1 MRIHIKGK
9 GEKSMITIRDAQVTD
24 LHDLMKLYSV
34 LYGKKILEHG
44 DDVMTLWNHII
55 TDPFYHVIVAE
66 EDGKLVSTC
75 TCVIVPNLTYDQRPY
90 AIVENIVTHSEH
102 RAQGYATACLQQAQ
116 RIAEAENCYK
126 ISLATQSKLESTH
139 KLYEKLG
146 YNKDDMTAFTQW
158 L

>member
-1 MRIHIKGK
+1 MLK
-9 GEKSMITIRDAQVTD
+9 IREAQITD
-24 LHDLMKLYSV
+24 LDRLLELYSV
-34 LYGKKILEHG
+34 LFGKSILEKNE
-44 DDVMTLWNHII
+44 DTLKIWNHII
-55 TDPFYHVIVAE
+55 TDSMHHVIVAE

-90 AIVENIVTHSEH
+90 AVVENIVTHSDH

-116 RIAEAENCYK
+116 RIAESENCYK

-139 KLYEKLG
+139 KFYEKLG
-146 YNKDDMTAFTQW
+146 YNKEDMTAFTQW

>member
-1 MRIHIKGK
+1 MLK
-9 GEKSMITIRDAQVTD
+9 IREAQVTD
-24 LHDLMKLYSV
+24 LDKLLELYSA
-34 LYGKKILEHG
+34 LYGKSILEKNE
-44 DDVMTLWNHII
+44 DTVRIWNHIL
-55 TDPFYHVIVAE
+55 TDSTHHVIVAE

-75 TCVIVPNLTYDQRPY
+75 TCVIIPNLTYDQRPY
-90 AIVENIVTHSEH
+90 AIVENIVTHSEY

-116 RIAEAENCYK
+116 RLAEEAGCYK

-139 KLYEKLG
+139 RFYEKLG

>member
-1 MRIHIKGK
+1 MIK
-9 GEKSMITIRDAQVTD
+9 IREAQITD
-24 LHDLMKLYSV
+24 LDRLLELYSA
-34 LYGKKILEHG
+34 LFGKSILEKNE
-44 DDVMTLWNHII
+44 DTVKIWNHII
-55 TDPFYHVIVAE
+55 TDSMHHVIVAE
-66 EDGKLVSTC
+66 DDGKLVSTC

-90 AIVENIVTHSEH
+90 AVVENIVTHSDH

-139 KLYEKLG
+139 KFYEKLG
-146 YNKDDMTAFTQW
+146 YNKEDMTAFTQW